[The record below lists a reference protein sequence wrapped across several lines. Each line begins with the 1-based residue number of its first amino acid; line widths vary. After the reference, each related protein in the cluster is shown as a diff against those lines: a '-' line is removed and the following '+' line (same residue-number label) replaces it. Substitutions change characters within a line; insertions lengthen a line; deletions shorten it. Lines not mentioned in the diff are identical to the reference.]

1 MSHVLSTS
9 CPLDCPDACSL
20 AVTVDAGHIV
30 KIDADSG
37 PDSNPFTQ
45 GFICHKVK
53 HQARRVYAPERV
65 LVPLIRDGPKGSGA
79 FREASWD
86 EAIRL
91 VAVSLTAAIAQ
102 HGASSVVPYLYSSS
116 AGVIESSGLT
126 QVLFARLGCPE
137 VEHTICASTV
147 DAAWKQMYGEMLSA
161 DPFDL
166 ACADLVVIWGANPTA
181 SNTHLLPLI
190 TAASKRGAQVVVI
203 DPRATGI
210 AKRAD
215 LHLPILP
222 GTDVVLALAV
232 VRWLVENGH
241 HDSEFLAAHTA
252 GADQFIAAASE
263 WTLARAACECGLDE
277 SQIEQLAR
285 LIAEAPRAMLRLGL
299 GLERNRNGGSSC
311 LAIQGLWLVAGH
323 FGQLGS
329 GVIGSTSATAPIDRS
344 ALWPSTIAR
353 PDQAKLSMN
362 DVGLVL
368 NGEFEGWPQ
377 TRLLFVQGANPVA
390 TAMDQQAWITGLER
404 DDLFTVVHEQVMT
417 DTAALADVVLPAT
430 THFEISDL
438 AAAYGTFTMQQIRPV
453 IGKVGESRSN
463 NEVAG
468 ALASALG
475 FAASE
480 FNPDHEELLATV
492 RTDGKT
498 GSVAQLRASG
508 GTVQFVDTFPF
519 AGNGERARMVDPAS
533 ARPLPEYIA
542 AVDDRLIMLSPATN
556 RTINSMFAE
565 FDPPEIAITI
575 HPADAAKYYVSHGD
589 TVRVSNELGEVVLLA
604 YIDSSVRPGVASVPK
619 GLWRRHFGGHR
630 TINALIPRGI
640 NDLGRGACFNDAR
653 IAIQR
658 ISR

>member
-1 MSHVLSTS
+1 MSHVLPTA

-20 AVTVDAGHIV
+20 AVTVDAGRII
-30 KIDADSG
+30 KIDADSSAG
-37 PDSNPFTQ
+37 SNPFTQ
-45 GFICHKVK
+45 GYICQKVK
-53 HQARRVYAPERV
+53 HHARRVYAPERV
-65 LVPLIRDGPKGSGA
+65 LAPLIRNGPKGSGE

-91 VAVSLTAAIAQ
+91 VAATMTATIGE
-102 HGASSVVPYLYSSS
+102 HGALSVVPYLYSSS

-126 QVLFARLGCPE
+126 QVLFARLGCPQ

-166 ACADLVVIWGANPTA
+166 AFADLVVIWGANPTA

-190 TAASKRGAQVVVI
+190 TAASKRGAQIVVI

-215 LHLPILP
+215 VHLAILP
-222 GTDVVLALAV
+222 GTDVVLAFAV
-232 VRWLVENGH
+232 ARWLVDNGY
-241 HDSEFLAAHTA
+241 HDSEFLAAHTT
-252 GADQFIAAASE
+252 GADQFIAAANE
-263 WTLARAACECGLDE
+263 WTLARAARECGIDV
-277 SQIEQLAR
+277 SQIEQFAR
-285 LIAEAPRAMLRLGL
+285 LVAAAPRAMLRLGL

-323 FGQLGS
+323 FAQLGS
-329 GVIGSTSATAPIDRS
+329 GVIGSTSGTAPIDRS
-344 ALWPSTIAR
+344 ALWPSAIAR
-353 PDQAKLSMN
+353 PDLAKLSMN
-362 DVGLVL
+362 DIGLVL
-368 NGEFEGWPQ
+368 NGDNEGWPQ

-390 TAMDQQAWITGLER
+390 TAMDQQSWITGLLR

-417 DTAALADVVLPAT
+417 DTAALADVVFPAT

-438 AAAYGTFTMQQIRPV
+438 AAAYGTFTMQQVSPV
-453 IGKVGESRSN
+453 IEKVGQSRSN
-463 NEVAG
+463 NELAC

-475 FAASE
+475 LPVSE
-480 FNPDHEELLATV
+480 FNPDHAGLLATV
-492 RTDGKT
+492 RTDGQT
-498 GSVAQLRASG
+498 GSVTRLRADG

-519 AGNGERARMVDPAS
+519 RSDGERARLVDPAS
-533 ARPLPEYIA
+533 PQPVPGYLA
-542 AVDDRLIMLSPATN
+542 ATDDRLIMVSPATN

-575 HPADAAKYYVSHGD
+575 HPTDAARYFVSHGD
-589 TVRVSNELGEVVLLA
+589 TVRAFNELGEVILLA

-619 GLWRRHFGGHR
+619 GLWRRHFSGQL
-630 TINALIPRGI
+630 TVNALIPRGI
-640 NDLGRGACFNDAR
+640 NDLGGGACFNDAR
-653 IAIQR
+653 IDIQR